1 MTTHRMTLVTII
13 CEALARDPVTRLVD
27 AAGAHG
33 YTLFP
38 VEGRGNRGQRPAD
51 IAEFG
56 NIQVEVI
63 LPEPAAERLLER
75 LHAELFPLYAMI
87 AHATEVRVLRA
98 DKF

>member
-1 MTTHRMTLVTII
+1 MPLAIAVLMDPIRAIKPVKDTTFAMLLEASRRGHRLYYL
-13 CEALARDPVTRLVD
+13 EQGDLAS
-27 AAGAHG
+27 GASG
-33 YTLFP
+33 A
-38 VEGRGNRGQRPAD
+38 N
-51 IAEFG
+51 FG